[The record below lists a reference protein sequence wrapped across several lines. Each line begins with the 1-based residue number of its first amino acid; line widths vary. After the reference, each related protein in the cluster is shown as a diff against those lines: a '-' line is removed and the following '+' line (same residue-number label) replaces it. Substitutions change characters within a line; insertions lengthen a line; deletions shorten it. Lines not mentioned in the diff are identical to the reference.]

1 MKKLL
6 LVLVAVMGLTFAAN
20 AQNIGA
26 RFKTGNL
33 LLLGESYGVEFSYQH
48 PFSDNNRLELDA
60 GYSYGQYINFAAAYH
75 WTFPIAGDFGWFI
88 GPCAN
93 LGYCINHGFGLSV
106 GAQGG
111 AQWCPKN
118 IPLQISVDARPLYD
132 FLMDPNCGYKGF
144 APGFAVGVRYRMH

>member
-26 RFKTGNL
+26 RLKTGNL
-33 LLLGESYGVEFSYQH
+33 LLLGESYGAEFSYQH
-48 PFSDNNRLELDA
+48 PLGSINRLELVA
-60 GYSYGQYINFAAAYH
+60 GYSYGQYINFTAAYH

-93 LGYCINHGFGLSV
+93 VGYCINHGLGLSI

-111 AQWCPKN
+111 AEWNPHN

-132 FLMDPNCGYKGF
+132 FLMNPECGYKGF